1 MKQGIKHQIKTTA
14 ALALICSALGACS
27 TSTGG
32 NSWHD
37 PEYQHLRQITKQQ
50 MLYKA
55 QQDAITHSS
64 GM

>member
-1 MKQGIKHQIKTTA
+1 MKHQIKTAIT
-14 ALALICSALGACS
+14 LTLICSALGACS
-27 TSTGG
+27 TSTVSSG

-37 PEYQHLRQITKQQ
+37 TEYQHLRQITKQQ

-55 QQDAITHSS
+55 QQDAITHRS

>member
-1 MKQGIKHQIKTTA
+1 MTTKTKITA
-14 ALALICSALGACS
+14 IAILATLLAAGCANNHS
-27 TSTGG
+27 TTGTA
-32 NSWHD
+32 SWHD
-37 PEYQHLRQITKQQ
+37 PKYQHLRQITKQQ